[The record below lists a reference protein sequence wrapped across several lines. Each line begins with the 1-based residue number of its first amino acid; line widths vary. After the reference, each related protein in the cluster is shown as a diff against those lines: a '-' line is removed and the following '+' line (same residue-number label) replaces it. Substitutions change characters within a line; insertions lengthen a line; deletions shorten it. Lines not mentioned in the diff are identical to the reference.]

1 LVKGNPEEMPHRSDL
16 NYHEDR
22 TLSES
27 TGVFIHMSFT
37 LFPLNKHFAS
47 LLSVSVRILFLQS
60 QRARAWS
67 LTTGLVARIQLSHCH
82 DLTSVSGW
90 KLKPYF
96 KPLQA
101 KAT

>member
-1 LVKGNPEEMPHRSDL
+1 MRRKSDL
-16 NYHEDR
+16 NYHEDW

-27 TGVFIHMSFT
+27 TSVSIRMLFT
-37 LFPLNKHFAS
+37 LFPSNKHFAS

-67 LTTGLVARIQLSHCH
+67 LTTGLVARIQLSHH
-82 DLTSVSGW
+82 GDLTSISGW

-101 KAT
+101 RAT

>member
-1 LVKGNPEEMPHRSDL
+1 MCRKSDL
-16 NYHEDR
+16 NYHEDWTL
-22 TLSES
+22 TLSPPVW
-27 TGVFIHMSFT
+27 TCPLLLFLLINT
-37 LFPLNKHFAS
+37 LLS

-67 LTTGLVARIQLSHCH
+67 LTTGLVARIQLSHRG
-82 DLTSVSGW
+82 DLTSISGW

-101 KAT
+101 RAT